1 MGPSFLGITDLMSP
15 NFGVSSSGPNSM
27 AAPLHPLHSKL
38 VYSAEGKGST
48 AAAGPFYL
56 WRKNC
61 GGAAGVNPSHWLL
74 AEFLTSHSRAVLCEP
89 WAHREWRSNYF
100 PPMVTQDKLSRPE
113 LPGALDM
120 GFRSATVLLLLH
132 TPFGGLRFYVC
143 KWSHLPNPTFQIIAL

>member
-1 MGPSFLGITDLMSP
+1 MSDYMGPSFLGITDLMSP

-100 PPMVTQDKLSRPE
+100 SPYGYARQAFQARTPWSFRHGLQIRYRSPATPYAFWRP
-113 LPGALDM
+113 
-120 GFRSATVLLLLH
+120 
-132 TPFGGLRFYVC
+132 
-143 KWSHLPNPTFQIIAL
+143 QILCL